1 MSSFFD
7 MISAFIAML
16 MSAAFLHF
24 GAAGDSRPDTPPP
37 SASHTIASAAP
48 VPSSVDPVVDDSMDN
63 TAAPPPVSAHKHAR
77 RHCHA
82 ASGAPPM
89 LDTVRT
95 PSPVRRG

>member
-1 MSSFFD
+1 MSSIFD

-24 GAAGDSRPDTPPP
+24 GASGDSRPATPP

-48 VPSSVDPVVDDSMDN
+48 ASPSIDPVAGDSEDT
-63 TAAPPPVSAHKHAR
+63 TAAPAPAHPRTR

-95 PSPVRRG
+95 PSPLRHG